1 MLHRIDFEES
11 FRLRNDPQ
19 EAPVID
25 WCCRCGGEIYEEDG
39 AEYDVIDCE
48 WTCQD
53 CLNRQR
59 KSLIRWHAS
68 GTSDKT
74 E

>member
-25 WCCRCGGEIYEEDG
+25 WCCRCGGEIYEADG
-39 AEYDVIDCE
+39 SEYDPIEADWICP
-48 WTCQD
+48 D
-53 CLNRQR
+53 CLAR
-59 KSLIRWHAS
+59 KRRRALLR
-68 GTSDKT
+68 
-74 E
+74 